1 MEAAAG
7 RIRKPGRVKI
17 RQTETVTR
25 GPGFDTEY
33 TAASIAELEQQRAC
47 GEIEPHA
54 YLIKKQALVRLY
66 LKSTTK
72 PQRKRRSDYDEL

>member
-1 MEAAAG
+1 M
-7 RIRKPGRVKI
+7 KI
-17 RQTETVTR
+17 RSSESVTR
-25 GPGFDTEY
+25 GPGFDSEY
-33 TAASIAELEQQRAC
+33 TAASIAELEQQRER

-72 PQRKRRSDYDEL
+72 PRRKQRDEGYEM

>member
-1 MEAAAG
+1 M
-7 RIRKPGRVKI
+7 KI
-17 RQTETVTR
+17 RSSESVTR
-25 GPGFDTEY
+25 GPGFDSEY
-33 TAASIAELEQQRAC
+33 TAASIAELEQQRER

-72 PQRKRRSDYDEL
+72 PRRKQRDEGSEM